1 MIMEFTNK
9 QIGKIKEEYRKL
21 VDDYDGMQQP
31 LEWGLSVYYDLD
43 DTYRLYGCVE
53 VDDETEYIVIQIE
66 KVTEDNISSLVVFE
80 TEKMSIKQMND
91 CIDKAIQYYYSFV
104 NQNSR

>member
-1 MIMEFTNK
+1 MEFTNK
-9 QIGKIKEEYRKL
+9 QISEIKEAFRKL

-66 KVTEDNISSLVVFE
+66 KVTEDNISGLVFFE
-80 TEKMSIKQMND
+80 TERMSIKQMND
-91 CIDKAIQYYYSFV
+91 CIDKAIQYYYAIV

>member
-1 MIMEFTNK
+1 MEFTDK
-9 QIGKIKEEYRKL
+9 QISELKEEFRSL

-31 LEWGLSVYYDLD
+31 LDWGLSVYYSLD
-43 DTYRLYGCVE
+43 DTHRIYGCIE

-66 KVTEDNISSLVVFE
+66 KVTEDNVCTLAAFE

-91 CIDKAIQYYYSFV
+91 CIDKAIHYWKSK
-104 NQNSR
+104 